1 MTLKLFFKTIEN
13 IWKVQTRYLCIS
25 FHTSYWIP
33 ASIETLYQIAYLLLD
48 ISTSTILQKV
58 LILMNGIGELLHH
71 TRTEQRCLTSCNVNC
86 NTCFLIVKFLFVILF
101 YVILGLV
108 SIGIYIV
115 LFVDVLIFVALVL
128 IRLPGIGGEKN
139 KCFMSGQIA
148 FYSR

>member
-1 MTLKLFFKTIEN
+1 
-13 IWKVQTRYLCIS
+13 
-25 FHTSYWIP
+25 
-33 ASIETLYQIAYLLLD
+33 
-48 ISTSTILQKV
+48 
-58 LILMNGIGELLHH
+58 MNGIGELLHH

-86 NTCFLIVKFLFVILF
+86 NTCFLIVKFLFIILF

-139 KCFMSGQIA
+139 KCFHEWANCISFTLNIPIRLYEEFNEIFDVTICQ
-148 FYSR
+148 